1 MKKYIKDFLFII
13 LGNTLIALAATEL
26 FIHNHIIIGGVS
38 GLGVIVQH
46 YLGIS
51 IPITVGIANILLFL
65 AGAFAFGKE
74 FSLKTVVS
82 TFYFPIAMG
91 FFQSYPTI
99 LRQINDL
106 FVVSVM
112 AGCIVGFGI
121 GMVLKM
127 EASTGGVD
135 ILALLLNKYFHQP
148 ISTMMRCIDLSILIF
163 QLPLYNIN
171 NIVYGIIATVT
182 ISYILNRTLTN
193 GPELAQIMIISEKL
207 EELRE
212 MILFKQDAGMTLL
225 QSQFG
230 YRREASNV
238 ILTVVPYRKLTE
250 IKNRVNEIDPDAFVI
265 VSSVNEVGGQGFSKN
280 RKY

>member
-1 MKKYIKDFLFII
+1 LKKYIEQFLLII
-13 LGNTLIALAATEL
+13 IGNTLMALAACDL
-26 FIHNHIIIGGVS
+26 LIHNHIIIGGVS
-38 GLGVIVQH
+38 GLGVIGQH

-51 IPITVGIANILLFL
+51 IPVTVGIANLILFV
-65 AGAFAFGKE
+65 AGYFAFGKE
-74 FSLKTVVS
+74 FSFKTVVS
-82 TFYFPIAMG
+82 TFYFPLIMG
-91 FFQSYPTI
+91 VFQNYPTI
-99 LRQINDL
+99 LREINDL

-112 AGCIVGFGI
+112 AGCFVGLGV
-121 GMVLKM
+121 GMVLKT
-127 EASTGGVD
+127 ESSTGGVD

-148 ISTMMRCIDLSILIF
+148 ISTMMRCIDLVILF
-163 QLPLYNIN
+163 LQLPLYNIN
-171 NIVYGIIATVT
+171 NIVYGVIATVT
-182 ISYILNRTLTN
+182 ISYILNKTLTS
-193 GPELAQIMIISEKL
+193 GPELAQIMIISEKM

-225 QSQFG
+225 QSQSG
-230 YRREASNV
+230 YKRQAANV